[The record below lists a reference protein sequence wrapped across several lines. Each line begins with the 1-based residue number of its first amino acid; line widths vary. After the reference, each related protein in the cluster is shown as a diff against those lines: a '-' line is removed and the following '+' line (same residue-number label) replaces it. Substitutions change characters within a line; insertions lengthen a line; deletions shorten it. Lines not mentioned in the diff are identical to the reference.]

1 MRRLGWLFP
10 VALGFILLGSLAATP
25 VHAGEMLGWLD
36 EDGLEHL
43 LISGGSDNHP
53 PAEFFRVEGGQLY
66 PRRAMHIFMAT
77 TRPDIAASD
86 CLFYFIPED

>member
-1 MRRLGWLFP
+1 VRDDIEKFN
-10 VALGFILLGSLAATP
+10 FSP

-43 LISGGSDNHP
+43 LISGGPDNHP
-53 PAEFFRVEGGQLY
+53 PAEYFRIEAGCLY
-66 PRRAMHIFMAT
+66 PRRSMRIFMAT

-86 CLFYFIPED
+86 CLFYFIPEA